1 MFNKQW
7 PKLKKHLF
15 NIRLDPEERND
26 LTLARP
32 DVVEQLREK
41 VVELLHIHYK
51 SEKVCGTA
59 FSVKKNCGKSA

>member
-1 MFNKQW
+1 MLNIVSHHQVFNKQW

-15 NIRLDPEERND
+15 NVRLDPEERND

-41 VVELLHIHYK
+41 VVSTK
-51 SEKVCGTA
+51 SC
-59 FSVKKNCGKSA
+59 FI